1 MIRIDRNIIKKYF
14 KFYLIT
20 NFKTLLINQESYIY
34 TLVMNLTWVVMN
46 LTWLVMN
53 LTWVCN
59 ELDIDD

>member
-46 LTWLVMN
+46 LTW
-53 LTWVCN
+53 VCN